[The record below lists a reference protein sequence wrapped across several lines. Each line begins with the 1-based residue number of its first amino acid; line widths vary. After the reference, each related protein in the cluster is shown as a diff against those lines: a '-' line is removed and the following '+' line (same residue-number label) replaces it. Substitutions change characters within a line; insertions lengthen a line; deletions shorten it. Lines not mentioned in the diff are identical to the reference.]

1 MARWNDAGLVTTRKA
16 RCSSPTTTADA
27 AAIRRPGWECRAGD
41 GTLSRMERRARAAR
55 ADASRASASR
65 PEEDGTCPRRAPA
78 ERSPS
83 SSDAR
88 TPRRGSCNLPVPTDG
103 RSTPSRAR
111 ALAWAGGPSLS
122 QRIRGAGAR
131 DSRTRAPKKSGG
143 CARTD
148 RTDQGDGIAMVKD
161 AKNVIVGLDIGTSKI
176 VAIVAEVAP
185 DGALNI
191 IGLGSQ
197 PSRGL
202 KKGVVVNIE
211 ATMASI
217 QRVLE
222 EAELMAECRITEV
235 YTGIAGSH
243 IRSLNSSGMVAI
255 KEKEVT
261 QADIDRVVET
271 AKAIAIP
278 NDQQILHILPQ
289 EFIIDGQEDV
299 REPLGMSG
307 VRLEVKV
314 HIVTGAVSAVENITK
329 CVRRCGLDVNDVI
342 LQPLASSIAVLDDDE
357 KDLGICLMDIGGGT
371 TDLAVFADGAIRH
384 TAVIPIAGDQITN
397 DIAMTLRTPTKEAE
411 ELKVRHGCALRQLAD
426 PNDIIEVPGVGDRPP
441 RKLSRQTLAEVIE
454 PRVEELYTLVQ
465 AELRRS
471 GFEELL
477 SSGIVLTG
485 GSALLAG
492 MTELGEEVFHLPV
505 RVGVPAYVGGLA
517 DVVRSPRYA
526 TAVGLLLEGRDQY
539 LQAQESRAR
548 TTGIGGAAERMKQWF
563 KANF

>member
-1 MARWNDAGLVTTRKA
+1 
-16 RCSSPTTTADA
+16 
-27 AAIRRPGWECRAGD
+27 
-41 GTLSRMERRARAAR
+41 
-55 ADASRASASR
+55 
-65 PEEDGTCPRRAPA
+65 
-78 ERSPS
+78 
-83 SSDAR
+83 
-88 TPRRGSCNLPVPTDG
+88 
-103 RSTPSRAR
+103 
-111 ALAWAGGPSLS
+111 
-122 QRIRGAGAR
+122 
-131 DSRTRAPKKSGG
+131 
-143 CARTD
+143 
-148 RTDQGDGIAMVKD
+148 MVKD
-161 AKNVIVGLDIGTSKI
+161 SKNLIVGLDIGTSKI
-176 VAIVAEVAP
+176 VAIVAEVTD
-185 DGALNI
+185 DGLNV
-191 IGLGSQ
+191 IGLGTQ

-222 EAELMAECRITEV
+222 EAELMADCRISEV

-261 QADIDRVVET
+261 QADIDRVVDT

-278 NDQQILHILPQ
+278 NDQQVLHILPQ

-314 HIVTGAVSAVENITK
+314 HIVTGAVSAVENISK
-329 CVRRCGLDVNDVI
+329 CVRRCGIEVRDII
-342 LQPLASSIAVLDDDE
+342 LQPLASARAVLNEDE
-357 KDLGICLMDIGGGT
+357 KELGVCLMDIGGGT
-371 TDLAVFADGAIRH
+371 TDIAVFAGGAIRH
-384 TAVIPIAGDQITN
+384 TAVIPIAGDQVTN

-411 ELKVRHGCALRQLAD
+411 ELKLRYGCALRQLAD
-426 PNDIIEVPGVGDRPP
+426 PNEVIEVPGVGERAP
-441 RKLSRQTLAEVIE
+441 RKLSRPMLAEVIE
-454 PRVEELYTLVQ
+454 PRIEELYSLVQ

-505 RVGVPAYVGGLA
+505 RVGIPSYVGGLSE
-517 DVVRSPRYA
+517 VVRNPRYA
-526 TAVGLLLEGRDQY
+526 TSVGLLLEGREQFMRGEAAR
-539 LQAQESRAR
+539 AQVS
-548 TTGIGGAAERMKQWF
+548 GIGGVAERMRQWF

>member
-1 MARWNDAGLVTTRKA
+1 MPR
-16 RCSSPTTTADA
+16 
-27 AAIRRPGWECRAGD
+27 D
-41 GTLSRMERRARAAR
+41 G
-55 ADASRASASR
+55 
-65 PEEDGTCPRRAPA
+65 G
-78 ERSPS
+78 
-83 SSDAR
+83 
-88 TPRRGSCNLPVPTDG
+88 G
-103 RSTPSRAR
+103 R
-111 ALAWAGGPSLS
+111 
-122 QRIRGAGAR
+122 
-131 DSRTRAPKKSGG
+131 
-143 CARTD
+143 
-148 RTDQGDGIAMVKD
+148 MVKE
-161 AKNVIVGLDIGTSKI
+161 KNLIVGLDIGTSKI
-176 VAIVAEVAP
+176 AAIVAEIGP
-185 DGALNI
+185 DGALNV
-191 IGLGSQ
+191 IGMGTQ

-217 QRVLE
+217 QRVIE
-222 EAELMAECRITEV
+222 EAELMADCRISEV

-271 AKAIAIP
+271 AKAVAIP
-278 NDQQILHILPQ
+278 NDQQVLHILPQ

-329 CVRRCGLDVNDVI
+329 CVRRCGLEVKDVI
-342 LQPLASSIAVLDDDE
+342 LQPLASALAVLNDDE
-357 KDLGICLMDIGGGT
+357 KELGVCLMDVGGGT
-371 TDLAVFADGAIRH
+371 S
-384 TAVIPIAGDQITN
+384 

-426 PNDIIEVPGVGDRPP
+426 PNDIIEVPGVGERGP
-441 RKLSRQTLAEVIE
+441 RKLSRPMLAEVIE
-454 PRVEELYTLVQ
+454 PRIEELYTLVQ

-485 GSALLAG
+485 GSALLQG

-505 RVGVPAYVGGLA
+505 RVGIPAYVGGLA

-526 TAVGLLLEGRDQY
+526 TSVGLLLEGREQY
-539 LQAQESRAR
+539 LRGAAARAQV
-548 TTGIGGAAERMKQWF
+548 TGIGGVAERMKQWF